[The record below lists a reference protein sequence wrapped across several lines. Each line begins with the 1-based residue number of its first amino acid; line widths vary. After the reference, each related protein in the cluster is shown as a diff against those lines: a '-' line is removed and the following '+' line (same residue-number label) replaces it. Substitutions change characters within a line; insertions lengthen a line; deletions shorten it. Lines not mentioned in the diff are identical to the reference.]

1 MEPSRFKIPLKA
13 MRLKVGVKNPEGSI
27 HRPFTYIKHCPFFL
41 IIRSNDPFFSSS
53 LCCQILSFNDFQH
66 STESEKSFAS
76 LLPKVGRTT
85 FAKEDPTMQRCFGFL
100 MELIFVG
107 CIVFSSFN
115 ATFVFAL
122 SVLRPSMFFQCCV
135 FVFGCAHNNFADSL
149 CFRGFFYL
157 FFVVH
162 AIMLMLHCISK
173 VFTIVVCL

>member
-1 MEPSRFKIPLKA
+1 MCQIHYFVQEKGLCMEPSRFEIPFKA
-13 MRLKVGVKNPEGSI
+13 MRLKVGVTNSEGSI

-41 IIRSNDPFFSSS
+41 IIRSNGPFLLSS

-76 LLPKVGRTT
+76 LLPKVGHTT

-107 CIVFSSFN
+107 CIISSSIS

-122 SVLRPSMFFQCCV
+122 SVLCPSLL
-135 FVFGCAHNNFADSL
+135 S
-149 CFRGFFYL
+149 
-157 FFVVH
+157 
-162 AIMLMLHCISK
+162 
-173 VFTIVVCL
+173 